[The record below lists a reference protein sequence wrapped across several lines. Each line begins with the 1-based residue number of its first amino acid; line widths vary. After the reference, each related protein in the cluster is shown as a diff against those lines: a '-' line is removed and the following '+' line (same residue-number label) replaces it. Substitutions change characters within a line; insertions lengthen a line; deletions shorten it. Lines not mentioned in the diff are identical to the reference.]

1 MVLASQDDGSGRLT
15 RWYQRM
21 GFERSGVNALG
32 YPSLQAPIGRVLAGV
47 AQAKVAPPI
56 PPAAGPIPPAGS
68 GPPRRVAHGAI
79 TPSSPAPQPRIPDVA
94 HGGGAATRSTKREGR
109 HPVQPGRDAAT
120 PRTVGARVNLPGVS
134 SATHPASARRSGLS
148 PGFRSLQ
155 MMEARGSG
163 GNDPFYQNYLKRF
176 ATWGQV
182 RRNVRF
188 QTKHAMISPSGYI
201 KIPIFIEGTDEQVAS
216 CQIKYSDG
224 ALELSQMFVE
234 DGYRGRGLTYL
245 LALAACVYARNH
257 LGAPPDTT
265 VWLEANSMSAMDNST
280 LVGIYERCGFARAGK
295 TASGHPLLTGALNWI
310 EATCGSA
317 VDSKN
322 ILGG

>member
-1 MVLASQDDGSGRLT
+1 
-15 RWYQRM
+15 
-21 GFERSGVNALG
+21 
-32 YPSLQAPIGRVLAGV
+32 
-47 AQAKVAPPI
+47 
-56 PPAAGPIPPAGS
+56 
-68 GPPRRVAHGAI
+68 
-79 TPSSPAPQPRIPDVA
+79 
-94 HGGGAATRSTKREGR
+94 
-109 HPVQPGRDAAT
+109 
-120 PRTVGARVNLPGVS
+120 
-134 SATHPASARRSGLS
+134 
-148 PGFRSLQ
+148 
-155 MMEARGSG
+155 MEARGSG

-280 LVGIYERCGFARAGK
+280 LVGIYERWRIRQGGQDGVGPSSPDGSPELDRGHLWLRRRFEEHPGRLKGEEGARDLPSPLEEREGFRV
-295 TASGHPLLTGALNWI
+295 LLAIGLI
-310 EATCGSA
+310 S
-317 VDSKN
+317 
-322 ILGG
+322 